1 MVLNVV
7 DESLARYERSIINGD
22 LVRYERSVVNGD
34 LVRYGRQNQLIIE
47 IYICKAN
54 K

>member
-7 DESLARYERSIINGD
+7 DENLARYERII
-22 LVRYERSVVNGD
+22 VNGD
-34 LVRYGRQNQLIIE
+34 LVRYGGQNQLIIE